1 MRHASTSL
9 LNADFQISLKGK
21 GNDNALRIAPPSRT
35 LARMCSSVPVQI
47 WTKWS
52 SPAGIDWSEGEGRM
66 MCDNII

>member
-1 MRHASTSL
+1 MRYASISL
-9 LNADFQISLKGK
+9 LNADFRISLKGK
-21 GNDNALRIAPPSRT
+21 GNDNALRIAPPSRA
-35 LARMCSSVPVQI
+35 LVRMCSSVPVQI